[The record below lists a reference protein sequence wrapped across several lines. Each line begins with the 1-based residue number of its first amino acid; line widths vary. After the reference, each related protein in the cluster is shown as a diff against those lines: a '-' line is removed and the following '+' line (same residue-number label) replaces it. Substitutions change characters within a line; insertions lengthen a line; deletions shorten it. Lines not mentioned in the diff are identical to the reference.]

1 MTSNFS
7 FFQANPKSVYYYND
21 VIIADKLIALS
32 KEMFV
37 KK

>member
-7 FFQANPKSVYYYND
+7 FFQANPKPVYYNND
-21 VIIADKLIALS
+21 VIIKDKLIALT

>member
-1 MTSNFS
+1 MISNFS
-7 FFQANPKSVYYYND
+7 FFQANPKPVYYYNA
-21 VIIADKLIALS
+21 VIIKDKLIALT